1 MLFTFSNSSYMFVL
15 KILSNNSFIS
25 KILSIVIFFFIS
37 PLSLKPSLLIRYK
50 IYIVLL
56 SVLLAAVVYHSHIFH
71 SIVGLFLI
79 LLLFG
84 FESSPSFLLKL
95 LIFVDKSYDIY
106 SPFVYFSQK
115 YHMWLILS

>member
-1 MLFTFSNSSYMFVL
+1 MFVL